1 MNKRHIDHRGHRE
14 HRGESNGT
22 LAFAA
27 RMGWGKKKTSS
38 SKLAQVPFFPH
49 QSRPAKIILALK
61 RNLICY
67 AQLSLGA
74 VQIRRPRLSLKSN
87 MTPVSSP
94 ILPLCALCVLCGQSL
109 LPLA

>member
-22 LAFAA
+22 LAQ
-27 RMGWGKKKTSS
+27 S
-38 SKLAQVPFFPH
+38 PFFPH
-49 QSRPAKIILALK
+49 QSRPAEIIRVLK
-61 RNLICY
+61 RNLICH

-74 VQIRRPRLSLKSN
+74 IQKLRPRLSLN
-87 MTPVSSP
+87 PEMNPVSSP
-94 ILPLCALCVLCGQSL
+94 IIRLSALCVLCGQSL

>member
-1 MNKRHIDHRGHRE
+1 MNEKPIDHRGHRE

-22 LAFAA
+22 LAQ
-27 RMGWGKKKTSS
+27 S
-38 SKLAQVPFFPH
+38 PFFPH
-49 QSRPAKIILALK
+49 QTRPAEIIRVLK
-61 RNLICY
+61 RSLMCY

-74 VQIRRPRLSLKSN
+74 FQKLRPRLSLKPE

-94 ILPLCALCVLCGQSL
+94 ILSLCALCVLCGQSL

>member
-1 MNKRHIDHRGHRE
+1 MNEKHFDHRGHRE

-27 RMGWGKKKTSS
+27 RMGGGKKKTSS
-38 SKLAQVPFFPH
+38 SKFAQSSFFPH
-49 QSRPAKIILALK
+49 QTRPAEIIRVLK

-67 AQLSLGA
+67 AQRSLGA
-74 VQIRRPRLSLKSN
+74 VQKLRPRLSLKPE

-94 ILPLCALCVLCGQSL
+94 ILRLCALCVLCGQSL